1 VPGLGRSTT
10 SDWTVEGGHMA
21 ERCALFVIIAL
32 GESILITG
40 ATFAEQSWTPLALE
54 AFAVAFVGSI
64 AMWAVYFNIGAER
77 GSRKI
82 AASDDPGRLARSGY
96 TYLHMPIIAGIIVC
110 AVGDDL
116 VLNHPLVAATPAT
129 TAVLLGGP
137 ALYLAGN
144 ALFKRLSAPNIP
156 FSHMVGIVLLAAL
169 VPFALS
175 MTSLMLAA
183 AATVVLIVVVVWE
196 WRSLGSGRT

>member
-1 VPGLGRSTT
+1 
-10 SDWTVEGGHMA
+10 MA

-32 GESILITG
+32 GESILIIG
-40 ATFAEQSWTPLALE
+40 ATFAEQSWAPLALA

-77 GSRKI
+77 GSRQI
-82 AASDDPGRLARSGY
+82 AASDDPGRIARSGY

-116 VLNHPLVAATPAT
+116 VLHDPLIAATPAAV
-129 TAVLLGGP
+129 AVLLGGP

-156 FSHMVGIVLLAAL
+156 FSHLVGLVLLAAL
-169 VPFALS
+169 VPFASSTTTLV
-175 MTSLMLAA
+175 LAA
-183 AATVVLIVVVVWE
+183 AATVVLIIVVAWE
-196 WRSLGSGRT
+196 WGSLGSGRT

>member
-1 VPGLGRSTT
+1 
-10 SDWTVEGGHMA
+10 
-21 ERCALFVIIAL
+21 
-32 GESILITG
+32 
-40 ATFAEQSWTPLALE
+40 
-54 AFAVAFVGSI
+54 
-64 AMWAVYFNIGAER
+64 
-77 GSRKI
+77 
-82 AASDDPGRLARSGY
+82 
-96 TYLHMPIIAGIIVC
+96 
-110 AVGDDL
+110 
-116 VLNHPLVAATPAT
+116 
-129 TAVLLGGP
+129 VLLGGP

-156 FSHMVGIVLLAAL
+156 FSHMVGIVLLAGL

>member
-1 VPGLGRSTT
+1 
-10 SDWTVEGGHMA
+10 
-21 ERCALFVIIAL
+21 
-32 GESILITG
+32 
-40 ATFAEQSWTPLALE
+40 
-54 AFAVAFVGSI
+54 
-64 AMWAVYFNIGAER
+64 
-77 GSRKI
+77 
-82 AASDDPGRLARSGY
+82 
-96 TYLHMPIIAGIIVC
+96 MPIIAGIIVC